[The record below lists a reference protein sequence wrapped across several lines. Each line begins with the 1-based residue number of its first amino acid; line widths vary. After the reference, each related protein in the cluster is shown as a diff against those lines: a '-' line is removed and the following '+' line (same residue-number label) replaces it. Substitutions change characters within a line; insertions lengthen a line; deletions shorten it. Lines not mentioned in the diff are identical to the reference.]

1 MSVAS
6 GLNSTEG
13 ETMWRRCVSNVV
25 VALRLLARPPRR
37 QSSILWPTAPRDLA
51 VAAAAAVGVV
61 LILMITPD
69 AATIRGVGQVPRWI
83 TSVFHDITDYGKSG
97 WFLWPLGLL
106 FLALCA
112 APRVLTPVSQRVLA
126 AIMVR
131 IGFLFVAIAV
141 PSLFATI
148 IKRFIGRAR
157 PGVGGSIDPFLFDPT
172 KWTAAYAGM
181 PSGHTTT
188 AFAVLVAFG
197 TLWPRARTI
206 LLIYAVLIAMSRVMV
221 TAHYPS
227 DVMAG
232 AVVGTVGAMM
242 VRRYFAQ
249 RRLGFSIEPNG
260 AIHQFPGPSPRRIKA
275 VARELLA
282 P

>member
-97 WFLWPLGLL
+97 WFLWPVGLL

-112 APRVLTPVSQRVLA
+112 TPPVLTPVSQRVLA

-131 IGFLFVAIAV
+131 IGFLFAAIAV

-148 IKRFIGRAR
+148 VKRFIGRAR
-157 PGVGGSIDPFLFDPT
+157 PGVGGSIDPFLFDP
-172 KWTAAYAGM
+172 
-181 PSGHTTT
+181 
-188 AFAVLVAFG
+188 FA
-197 TLWPRARTI
+197 
-206 LLIYAVLIAMSRVMV
+206 
-221 TAHYPS
+221 
-227 DVMAG
+227 
-232 AVVGTVGAMM
+232 
-242 VRRYFAQ
+242 
-249 RRLGFSIEPNG
+249 
-260 AIHQFPGPSPRRIKA
+260 
-275 VARELLA
+275 
-282 P
+282 